1 MLVSFFSA
9 KVVRMQIM
17 ISILYE
23 LTVHVEQQ
31 AIRQRELHVRF
42 GEENITQSAV
52 KITDVTMI
60 GVF

>member
-1 MLVSFFSA
+1 
-9 KVVRMQIM
+9 MQIM